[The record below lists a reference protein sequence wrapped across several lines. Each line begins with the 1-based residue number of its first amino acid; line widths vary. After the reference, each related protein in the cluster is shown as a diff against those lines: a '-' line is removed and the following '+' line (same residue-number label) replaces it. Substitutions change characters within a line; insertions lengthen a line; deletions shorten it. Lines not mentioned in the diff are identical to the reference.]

1 MGSKTLV
8 VLGASDPEMEVIVAL
23 CQSLELDVVWA
34 TSGGRPV
41 HPGNAYVAD
50 PLSDTSAFDHI
61 VMVECGIPA
70 LVAPSGAT
78 ITLIDHHRP
87 GDPGF
92 GLPPSRFWEASSLGQ
107 ICKLFGVEPTT
118 ELLTVAAADHCLAA
132 AYRGEC
138 PGVDPDALMSWRA
151 QSRAAFQ
158 GRSVESVLADVDA
171 ARARLRA
178 VIGPEGFADL
188 RGESIPE
195 LPEAAAREGIAF
207 LSTVRD
213 RDGREKVVLQAASPE
228 LVSRFLAGEIVPGLT
243 GFYGDPA
250 RGFAGGYL
258 S

>member
-1 MGSKTLV
+1 MDRSKTLV
-8 VLGASDPEMEVIVAL
+8 VLGASDPEMEVIEAL
-23 CQSLELDVVWA
+23 AKSLKLDSVWA

-50 PLSDTSAFDHI
+50 TFDASSFDYI
-61 VMVECGIPA
+61 VMVECGIPSFA
-70 LVAPSGAT
+70 APSGAT
-78 ITLIDHHRP
+78 ISLIDHHRP
-87 GDPGF
+87 GDPGH
-92 GLPPSRFWEASSLGQ
+92 GRPPAEFWPASSLGQ
-107 ICKLFGVEPTT
+107 FCQLFGVEPTP
-118 ELLTVAAADHCLAA
+118 EYLIVAAADHCLAA

-138 PGVDPDALMSWRA
+138 PGVDPDALMAWRIKT
-151 QSRAAFQ
+151 RAAFQ
-158 GRSVESVLADVDA
+158 GRPVESVLADVDA

-178 VIGPEGFADL
+178 TVGSEGFADL
-188 RGESIPE
+188 RGEVIPE

-207 LSTVRD
+207 LSTVCD

-228 LVSRFLAGEIVPGLT
+228 LVSRFLAGGIVPGLT